1 MTPRVVLTG
10 TTISDTVFPMSSAKI
25 AISLDP
31 EALKQL
37 DQLVRGGLFP
47 SRSKLIQDA
56 VAEKL
61 QRLRRVRLAQE
72 CAKLQPSS
80 EQAEAEEILRGEA
93 EWPEY

>member
-1 MTPRVVLTG
+1 
-10 TTISDTVFPMSSAKI
+10 MSSAKI

-31 EALKQL
+31 EALREV
-37 DQLVRGGLFP
+37 DQMVRGGFFP

-72 CAKLQPSS
+72 CAKLQPL
-80 EQAEAEEILRGEA
+80 AERAAAEERFRGEA

>member
-1 MTPRVVLTG
+1 
-10 TTISDTVFPMSSAKI
+10 MSSAKI

-31 EALKQL
+31 EALKQV
-37 DQLVRGGLFP
+37 DQLVQGGLFP

-61 QRLRRVRLAQE
+61 QRLRRIRLAQE
-72 CAKLQPSS
+72 CAKLDP
-80 EQAEAEEILRGEA
+80 QAERAAAEEQFQGET

>member
-1 MTPRVVLTG
+1 
-10 TTISDTVFPMSSAKI
+10 MSSAKI

-31 EALKQL
+31 EALKEV
-37 DQLVRGGLFP
+37 DQMVRGGLFP

-56 VAEKL
+56 VVEKL
-61 QRLRRVRLAQE
+61 DRLRRVRLALE

-80 EQAEAEEILRGEA
+80 ERAAAEEHFSSEA

>member
-1 MTPRVVLTG
+1 
-10 TTISDTVFPMSSAKI
+10 MSSAKI

-31 EALKQL
+31 DALKQV
-37 DQLVRGGLFP
+37 DQLVEGGLFP

-61 QRLRRVRLAQE
+61 QRLRRTRLAQE

-80 EQAEAEEILRGEA
+80 EQEEAEEIFRGEA